1 MKYNLLGAVST
12 IALGAAFG
20 IGTHGAANAALTCT
34 SGSGNTVGSFTC
46 SESVSA
52 GFAITPTTN
61 VLSLDKWVSNASAT
75 FTQTLKSV
83 EFTVSESLAGHGYI
97 VNQETVSVTG
107 SFFAGVTL
115 GAQNGANAPSN
126 FISPNI
132 STHIAA
138 IGPVVTL
145 TAGASDPY
153 SYTTSISSGL
163 KTVSGSLT
171 GFVSVSPAS
180 FSALVTAVLGSGA
193 FAANPEGNN
202 INGVTTSAAPT
213 IQLTYNFTTSQPP
226 PPPSPTPEPASLA
239 LLGVGLA
246 GLGAVRRR
254 RKS

>member
-34 SGSGNTVGSFTC
+34 AGSGSTVGSFAC
-46 SESVSA
+46 SETVSA
-52 GFAITPTTN
+52 GFAVTPTSN
-61 VLSLDKWVSNASAT
+61 IMSLDKWVSNASAT
-75 FTQTLKSV
+75 YTQTLKSIT
-83 EFTVSESLAGHGYI
+83 FTVSEMLAGRGNVTNTDTI
-97 VNQETVSVTG
+97 SVYG
-107 SFFAGVTL
+107 SFFSPATL
-115 GAQNGANAPSN
+115 AASNSTGAPSN
-126 FISPNI
+126 FISPSI
-132 STHIAA
+132 VKKTTLF
-138 IGPVVTL
+138 GPQITL
-145 TAGASDPY
+145 AAGASTPY
-153 SYTTSISSGL
+153 SYTADITSGL

-171 GFVSVSPAS
+171 GFIGPGT
-180 FSALVTAVLGSGA
+180 FSALVTAALGNGGFISNPAGN
-193 FAANPEGNN
+193 FAGN
-202 INGVTTSAAPT
+202 VTTSAAPT